1 MYVVLL
7 RFSANKA
14 LAADTVIFLHT
25 GGLPATFAY
34 RDAILAI
41 S

>member
-1 MYVVLL
+1 LT
-7 RFSANKA
+7 
-14 LAADTVIFLHT
+14 AADTVIFLHT

-41 S
+41 AQD